1 MEFNK
6 NVPIYLQIIFEI
18 KRRISVGALKPG
30 DKLPS
35 VRDFAQE
42 LQVNPNTIIRAY
54 QEMER
59 DGMAETRRGLGTFIV
74 ADEKFSVVGMRSSI
88 GQQLTKEFIEKML
101 HVGVSKEEILALV
114 EANLK

>member
-42 LQVNPNTIIRAY
+42 L
-54 QEMER
+54 
-59 DGMAETRRGLGTFIV
+59 
-74 ADEKFSVVGMRSSI
+74 
-88 GQQLTKEFIEKML
+88 
-101 HVGVSKEEILALV
+101 
-114 EANLK
+114 